1 MSITNNTNR
10 ANVANKNKK
19 RVGEKVIYADLSYK
33 IMNAVFEVHNQ
44 LGPGFTENIYE
55 RALVVEL
62 ENRAIAFETQKE
74 IEIVYKGQKLGKY
87 RLDLLVEGKIIV
99 ELKAVASLNDLFKQQ
114 LISYLRA
121 TDLKLGILVNFGEER
136 VQYIRITN

>member
-1 MSITNNTNR
+1 MSITNKANDTNKSQKR
-10 ANVANKNKK
+10 A
-19 RVGEKVIYADLSYK
+19 GEKVIYADLSYK

-44 LGPGFTENIYE
+44 LGPGFTESIYE

-62 ENRAIAFETQKE
+62 ENRNIAFEAQKE
-74 IEIVYKGQKLGKY
+74 IEIVYKEQKLGKY

-114 LISYLRA
+114 LLSYLRA